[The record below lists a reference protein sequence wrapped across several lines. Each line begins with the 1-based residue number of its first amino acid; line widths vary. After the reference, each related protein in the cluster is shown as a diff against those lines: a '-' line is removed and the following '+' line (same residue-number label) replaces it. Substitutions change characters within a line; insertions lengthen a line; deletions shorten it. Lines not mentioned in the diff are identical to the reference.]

1 MIGSIVG
8 DIIGSVYE
16 FHNQKRKDIELDT
29 PNMRFT
35 DDTILTVA
43 TMDALLHP
51 EIGYAKMYKKYFRK
65 IKIFFDVMIREM
77 TILFFI

>member
-8 DIIGSVYE
+8 NIIGSVCE
-16 FHNQKRKDIELDT
+16 FHNQKRIDIKLDT
-29 PNMRFT
+29 SNMRFT

-51 EIGYAKMYKKYFRK
+51 EIGYS
-65 IKIFFDVMIREM
+65 
-77 TILFFI
+77 